1 MNMKKSLFIIATA
14 ALVISCAKD
23 SVRNDIIENEVPI
36 GFETYSSLATKGTS
50 ALTLE
55 SYHTTFGVWGYKT
68 VSSSESVVMNH
79 YKVIHN
85 DTNGSNAT
93 YLWNYDGT
101 NAPSGQYLKY
111 WDKAASQYEF
121 DAYAPYSANASISS
135 HVISIASGQYA
146 ANENIQA
153 TLSETLNS
161 EKFSGTGT
169 TANNAST
176 DWMIAAPYT
185 RTATSPATI
194 ATDVVN
200 LSFSH
205 LLTKVIVAVKTK
217 TDFPKDINIT
227 SISLNNVIGTGE
239 YTGSAWS
246 TTGSTAVNVSGRTG
260 TISDPEKTDNA
271 NTHVYYSLECLVI
284 PQATASPTFS
294 VTYTIGNDPEV
305 FTVTGATISSIT
317 AFAAGTVYTIT
328 ATIGPDPI
336 HFDCTLSADWSTGS
350 AGSITV
356 D

>member
-1 MNMKKSLFIIATA
+1 MKKTTFIIVAT
-14 ALVISCAKD
+14 ALVISCANNDVK
-23 SVRNDIIENEVPI
+23 NDIVNEIPI

-68 VSSSESVVMNH
+68 VSGSESAVMAH
-79 YKVIHN
+79 YKVIYN
-85 DTNGSNAT
+85 DANGSNAT
-93 YLWNYDGT
+93 YKWNYDGT

-111 WDKAASQYEF
+111 WDKAASQYRF
-121 DAYAPYSANASISS
+121 DAYAPHSSNASITD

-153 TLSETLNS
+153 TLNETLNTT
-161 EKFSGTGT
+161 KFSGTGS
-169 TANNAST
+169 TAANAST
-176 DWMIAAPYT
+176 DWMTATTT
-185 RTATSPATI
+185 RTAVSPATI

-227 SISLNNVIGTGE
+227 SISLNNVFGTAS
-239 YTGSAWS
+239 YNGSVWS
-246 TTGSTAVNVSGRTG
+246 TAGSTAVNVPGRTG
-260 TISDPEKTDNA
+260 TISDAEKTDGA
-271 NTHVYYSLECLVI
+271 NNHVYYSIECLVI
-284 PQATASPTFS
+284 PQASATPTFS

-305 FTVTGATISSIT
+305 FTVTAAAITGIS

-328 ATIGPDPI
+328 ATIGPEPI
-336 HFDCTLSADWSTGS
+336 HFDCALSSDWTPGS
-350 AGSITV
+350 AGSVTV
-356 D
+356 E

>member
-1 MNMKKSLFIIATA
+1 MKKSLFIIAATA
-14 ALVISCAKD
+14 LIISCASNDVK
-23 SVRNDIIENEVPI
+23 NDIVDEIPI
-36 GFETYSSLATKGTS
+36 GFETFSNKALKGES

-68 VSSSESVVMNH
+68 VSSTESAVMTN
-79 YKVIHN
+79 YKVIYN
-85 DTNGSNAT
+85 DANGSNTT

-111 WDKAASQYEF
+111 WDKAASQYRF
-121 DAYAPYSANASISS
+121 DAYAPYSATNASIDAN

-153 TLSETLNS
+153 TLSETLNTT
-161 EKFSGTGT
+161 KFSGEGASSSTL
-169 TANNAST
+169 ST
-176 DWMIAAPYT
+176 DWMTATTT
-185 RTATSPATI
+185 RTAASNATI
-194 ATDVVN
+194 ATDVVS

-227 SISLNNVIGTGE
+227 SISLNNVMGTGS
-239 YTGSAWS
+239 YNGTTWS
-246 TTGSTAVNVSGRTG
+246 TAGSTAVNVAGRTG
-260 TISDPEKTDNA
+260 AISDAEKTDNA
-271 NTHVYYSLECLVI
+271 NAHVFYAIECLVI
-284 PQATASPTFS
+284 PQATAAPTFS

-305 FTVTGATISSIT
+305 FTVTAAAITGIS
-317 AFAAGTVYTIT
+317 AFAAGSVYTIT

-336 HFDCTLSADWSTGS
+336 HFDCTLSSDWTTGS